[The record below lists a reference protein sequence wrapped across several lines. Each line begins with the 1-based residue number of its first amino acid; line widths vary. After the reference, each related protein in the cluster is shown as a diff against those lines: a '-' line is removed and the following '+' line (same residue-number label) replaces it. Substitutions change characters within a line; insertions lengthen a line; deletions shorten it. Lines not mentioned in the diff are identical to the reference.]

1 MVLCSIEVRVFEY
14 VKTTIALLLTL
25 ALDGEW
31 VYEVIDDKLYMRVG
45 DDDDISIV
53 RDWHR
58 EKKEGTSLPHDED
71 KLKETLQRGGKALY
85 FSHCKSDETW
95 LPLIE
100 KAYAKA
106 HGDYFAIEGGSA
118 SEGIEDLTGG
128 VAVVINPEDI
138 MDKER
143 FWKEQLSQVNE
154 KYLFGGGTQPTSSKG
169 FVGGHAYTVLRT
181 YEDGDLK
188 LLKLRNPWGEVEWE
202 GDWSDGS
209 KKWTPELM
217 IKLQHTFGDDGVFWI
232 SYKDFLKHFHHINR
246 VRLFT
251 KEWKVAQQW
260 TCVNV
265 PWTVDYL
272 DTKFEITL
280 AERGPLV
287 IVLSQPDPR
296 YFDGLV
302 GRFVYSLHFR
312 VYKEGCKH
320 YLIRSMHNSG
330 NGAIF
335 TRSVSAELDDVE
347 PGKYSVI
354 FKVTAVRTT
363 SPTAAEA
370 INKYALD
377 RKEKLLDVGR
387 RFDYAQTKG
396 NLRAMEKAHERGIRD
411 DGREQRTQE
420 LKRAREINMKN
431 RTRER
436 LRRKRIADA
445 MKEKR
450 RKKAEEQKREK
461 KAKSKAAKA
470 KKKAKDKSKA
480 SDKDPAGEKIDAAE
494 EDSSRRSSPTPSS
507 GVDDEGFQHVAA
519 DDTALPT
526 TKNEAPVKA
535 NDDGSQ
541 PPTDEGNETT
551 SGATGDPTPK
561 ATEEPATKPVNEDIS
576 AAPTEAPP
584 SPNNT
589 PQPSFET
596 LAKDMT
602 ALDLDET
609 NKKLPKPAVASRNPF
624 APVNVIIDRRSNTDP
639 WDLPFDPSHPMPSSP
654 ISSLHDDDFPW
665 DSEM

>member
-1 MVLCSIEVRVFEY
+1 
-14 VKTTIALLLTL
+14 
-25 ALDGEW
+25 
-31 VYEVIDDKLYMRVG
+31 MRVG
-45 DDDDISIV
+45 DDDEISIV
-53 RDWHR
+53 RGWNR

-71 KLKETLQRGGKALY
+71 KLMETLQRGGKALY

-138 MDKER
+138 MDKDR
-143 FWKEQLSQVNE
+143 FWREQLSQVNE

-217 IKLQHTFGDDGVFWI
+217 IKLQHTFGDDGIFWI

-251 KEWKVAQQW
+251 KEWKIAQQW

-272 DTKFEITL
+272 DTRFEITVT
-280 AERGPLV
+280 ERGPLV
-287 IVLSQPDPR
+287 VVLSQPDPR
-296 YFDGLV
+296 YFEGLI

-312 VYKEGCKH
+312 VYKEGSEN

-330 NGAIF
+330 NGATF

-354 FKVTAVRTT
+354 FKVTAMRTT

-396 NLRAMEKAHERGIRD
+396 NLRAMERVHEKGLRD
-411 DGREQRTQE
+411 EGRAQAKKQSKKTR
-420 LKRAREINMKN
+420 KINMIN
-431 RTRER
+431 RARER
-436 LRRKRIADA
+436 LRRQRVADA
-445 MKEKR
+445 MKEK
-450 RKKAEEQKREK
+450 KKKSDQERREK
-461 KAKSKAAKA
+461 RGKLKVGEQEVRPKIKDQSLDIPPSGQADAIPEKDNSVRSASETPSDIVNVTKMDDESSSRQIADDKTTASVNERDAAPA
-470 KKKAKDKSKA
+470 QTDKSL
-480 SDKDPAGEKIDAAE
+480 PQQ
-494 EDSSRRSSPTPSS
+494 P
-507 GVDDEGFQHVAA
+507 A
-519 DDTALPT
+519 DDKTSSAVTVEENTPD
-526 TKNEAPVKA
+526 KA
-535 NDDGSQ
+535 GDSDIRSNDEDPS
-541 PPTDEGNETT
+541 T
-551 SGATGDPTPK
+551 SPSK
-561 ATEEPATKPVNEDIS
+561 
-576 AAPTEAPP
+576 APP

-589 PQPSFET
+589 PNLPSDAP
-596 LAKDMT
+596 AKDLPSLT
-602 ALDLDET
+602 LGESAT
-609 NKKLPKPAVASRNPF
+609 KLSRPGITSLKPF
-624 APVNVIIDRRSNTDP
+624 APVNVIIERSHN
-639 WDLPFDPSHPMPSSP
+639 WDVSSNASPTGPLSP

-665 DSEM
+665 DSDM